1 MTRKIL
7 TLVFVLGLLFGSLG
21 VQPAEA
27 LTTYTAWTGSGPG
40 AIAFTNAA
48 GSHHQF
54 DYGINPAGL
63 GSSRTWNYHTT
74 ANTDGTVTLSYNYS
88 GLHAWYFV
96 TVFLKAYVKHNGV
109 TTYYPLINAGPA
121 ICCTSPSNGFAYSG
135 SLDLNVKA
143 GDEYGFE
150 FGGSN
155 SDGNNFLQGRLV
167 VDTSGL
173 YEPPQY
179 TMWLLTRNDGTY
191 CLLKSDTHPSVD
203 AQNHF
208 CFPEE
213 TGNTWVADNVACFG
227 EVDWNDFWSCAEEYG
242 IWQGLGK

>member
-27 LTTYTAWTGSGPG
+27 LTTFTAWTGSGPG
-40 AIAFTNAA
+40 AVTFTNTA

-54 DYGINPAGL
+54 DYNLNPAGY
-63 GSSRTWNYHTT
+63 STVTWNYHTT
-74 ANTDGTVTLSYNYS
+74 ANTDGMVTLAYDYS
-88 GLHAWYFV
+88 GLHAWFFV
-96 TVFLKAYVKHNGV
+96 TAFLKAYVTRDGL
-109 TTYYPLINAGPA
+109 TSYYPLINAGPA
-121 ICCTSPSNGFAYSG
+121 VCCTTPSDGFSYSG
-135 SLDLNVKA
+135 SIDLYVKA

-150 FGGSN
+150 FGGGN
-155 SDGNNFLQGRLV
+155 LDVNNFLQGTLV

-173 YEPPQY
+173 YQPEYQY
-179 TMWLLTRNDGTY
+179 TMWLLTRNDGTA
-191 CLLKSDTHPSVD
+191 CLLKSATHPSVN
-203 AQNHF
+203 AQNAF

-213 TGNTWVADNVACFG
+213 TGRTWVADNVACFG
-227 EVDWNDFWSCAEEYG
+227 GVDENDFWSCAEEYG